1 MLVKSMLFMLQAKWG
16 AVANGS
22 AKGHDLEN
30 GSHAVN
36 GSLANGNAVKV

>member
-1 MLVKSMLFMLQAKWG
+1 MLQAKGG
-16 AVANGS
+16 ALAIGS
-22 AKGHDLEN
+22 GKGDDLEN